1 MTSVPVA
8 TPSLRCAIYTR
19 KSTEEGLDQ
28 EFNSLDAQRE
38 ACEAFI
44 QSQKHLGWSCSS
56 RRYDDGGFSGANM
69 ERPAMVR
76 LMADIEAGEVD
87 VVVVYKVDRLSRSL
101 LDFARIIGT
110 FEKRK
115 VSFVSVT
122 QQFNTAQSLGRL
134 VLNML
139 LSFAQF
145 EREMIAERTRDKMAA
160 ARRKGKWIGGPH
172 PFGYDVVDGK
182 LIINAEEAEQVRA
195 MFLLYLQERSLLRVV
210 EALNRRGWRTKN
222 RVAKNGNQRGGCLW
236 EKSALRKLLTNV
248 TYIGKVDYK
257 GELYDG
263 EQAGIVEPALFEQ
276 VGKMLGAGR
285 RMPNAS
291 SRNKYGFLLRG
302 LVHCTHCRSV
312 MTSTTA
318 APRGKT
324 YRYYGCTDVNRRGR
338 EQCPVKAAPAAELE
352 KFIVER
358 IQELGAD
365 PTVLRESLEAAA
377 SDRRKEKP
385 QLEQEQRQLQVEFQN
400 CRLESR
406 RLIAALA
413 TVQGSEVRS
422 ITERLGEIDTR
433 AAELERRLTEIQDA
447 LAQLERTS
455 VDPDQAAQAMTQFTP
470 LWEALTSTER
480 ARLVHLLI
488 ERVDY
493 DGVGDEV
500 SITFRPNGLA
510 AFTREATA
518 AGAAA

>member
-1 MTSVPVA
+1 MTEPVVA
-8 TPSLRCAIYTR
+8 PASLRCAIYTR

-44 QSQKHLGWSCSS
+44 QSQKHLGWSCSAK
-56 RRYDDGGFSGANM
+56 RYDDGGFSGANM
-69 ERPAMVR
+69 ERPAMAR
-76 LMADIEAGEVD
+76 LMADIDAGQVD

-101 LDFARIIGT
+101 LDFARIIET

-115 VSFVSVT
+115 ISFVSVT

-134 VLNML
+134 VLNIL

-182 LIINAEEAEQVRA
+182 LVVNSEEAEQVRA

-236 EKSALRKLLTNV
+236 EKSMLRKLLTNV
-248 TYIGKVDYK
+248 TYIGKVEYK
-257 GELYDG
+257 GEFYDG
-263 EQAGIVEPALFEQ
+263 EQAAIVEAELFEQ
-276 VGKMLGAGR
+276 VGKMLGAR
-285 RMPNAS
+285 RMPNVS

-302 LVHCTHCRSV
+302 LVNCTHCGSV

-324 YRYYGCTDVNRRGR
+324 YRYYGCTEVNRRGR

-352 KFIVER
+352 KFIVAR

-365 PTVLRESLEAAA
+365 SAVLRESLEEAAA
-377 SDRRKEKP
+377 DRQKEKP

-400 CRLESR
+400 CTLESR

-413 TVQGSEVRS
+413 TVQGTEVRS
-422 ITERLGEIDTR
+422 ITERLGEIDAR
-433 AAELERRLTEIQDA
+433 ASEIERRLTEIQDA
-447 LAQLERTS
+447 LAHLERTS
-455 VDPDQAAQAMTQFTP
+455 IDPEQAAQAMAQFTP
-470 LWEALTSTER
+470 LWEALTTTER
-480 ARLVHLLI
+480 ARLVQLLI
-488 ERVDY
+488 ERIDY